1 MAKTPLQLP
10 EKLAQ
15 IPRYPILYPHPSPI
29 HPLLSLTSSTNN
41 RLHKTPQISVF
52 TKREDHSA
60 PLACAGNKYRK
71 LEYIVPDIC
80 SKSPKY
86 GHHEHHQEADPFPG
100 PVTTLVTEG
109 AIQSNHTVQVAA
121 LAKKLGLKALVLLH
135 RGTGGGLRTARDKHA
150 FLSTGNVQINRVLGA
165 EVQIYAEGDPMT
177 EDAEP
182 VLQELFS
189 KGEVPY
195 WIPGG
200 ASLHP
205 LGALGYARAAV
216 EIVHQEKEMS
226 LHGSGKFDFVFVACG
241 SGSTVG
247 GLIAGF
253 KLLENDGMSCTRR
266 IIGVLNSPTK
276 PKTYHEQ
283 RVLSFAR
290 RAGGLIGLEPER
302 DIKMLDVRLEDR
314 FVGTAY
320 GVLDSETKVALETM
334 AQNESVILDPVYT
347 AKVARAMMH
356 WLQEKE
362 ISNYAEEYGLEHV
375 NVLFIHT
382 GGQAALGAYDLDVH
396 NQDD

>member
-1 MAKTPLQLP
+1 MSLQLP

-29 HPLLSLTSSTNN
+29 HPLSSLTSSTNN
-41 RLHKTPQISVF
+41 RLQHKKPQISIF

-86 GHHEHHQEADPFPG
+86 GHHEHHQQTDPLPG

-109 AIQSNHTVQVAA
+109 AIQSNHTVQVTA

-165 EVQIYAEGDPMT
+165 EVRIYAEGDPIA

-182 VLQELFS
+182 VLRELFS

-195 WIPGG
+195 WIPSG

-205 LGALGYARAAV
+205 LGGLGYARAAV
-216 EIVHQEKEMS
+216 EIIEQEKEMS
-226 LHGSGKFDFVFVACG
+226 LKGSGKFDFVFVACG

-253 KLLENDGMSCTRR
+253 KMLEKDGMTSTRH

-276 PKTYHEQ
+276 PKAYHEQ

-290 RAGGLIGLEPER
+290 QAGRLIGLESER
-302 DIKMLDVRLEDR
+302 DIHMSDVRLEDW

-320 GVLDSETKVALETM
+320 GVLDSETKAALETM

-347 AKVARAMMH
+347 TKVARAMIH

-362 ISNYAEEYGLEHV
+362 ISKYAEENGLEHI

-396 NQDD
+396 DQDD